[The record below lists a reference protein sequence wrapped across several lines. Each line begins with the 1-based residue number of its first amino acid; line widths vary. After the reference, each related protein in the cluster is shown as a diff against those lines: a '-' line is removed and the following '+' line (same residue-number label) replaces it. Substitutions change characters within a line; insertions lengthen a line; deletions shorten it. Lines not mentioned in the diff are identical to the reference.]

1 MIDRYTD
8 DHFEQAVF
16 SSKANFVNFVKI
28 NAEKTSPFDI
38 QEMEWLAQRVA
49 QNMFY
54 FRTNINRA
62 KTDYLILM
70 AKLIEHGLLFKEF
83 KDLPIDRAYPY

>member
-1 MIDRYTD
+1 MNDYVD
-8 DHFEQAVF
+8 DHFEKAVH

-28 NAEKTSPFDI
+28 NAEKTSEYDI
-38 QEMEWLAQRVA
+38 EEMERLARRVA

-54 FRTNINRA
+54 FKMNIGRA
-62 KTDYLILM
+62 KADYMILI

-83 KDLPIDRAYPY
+83 KDLPIDREYPY